1 MMYSCCMSL
10 TTLSDDV
17 TWNQTF
23 DLSLCLQIQVTLNST
38 HVWVFITISLGET
51 VSFISV
57 SWTVHSYTGAVPLW
71 WWSAKEMECTV
82 ISQISLISVGL
93 WLGAMLLQVFLC
105 QNYWFLFSSPF
116 FPLSLLYLQLSHH
129 IYLKP
134 RPLWSIFSSS
144 TETNNQKGTA
154 EKLPVPMRTRI
165 HWSVS
170 PSRVSICYEELRESF
185 IMITLPDSGQPP
197 GNLAQIVSVRSCG
210 LPGFQEKSSL

>member
-1 MMYSCCMSL
+1 MSG
-10 TTLSDDV
+10 LSS
-17 TWNQTF
+17 
-23 DLSLCLQIQVTLNST
+23 SLLIL
-38 HVWVFITISLGET
+38 FYFTISLGET

-71 WWSAKEMECTV
+71 WWSAREMECSV

-93 WLGAMLLQVFLC
+93 WLGAMLLQVFLG
-105 QNYWFLFSSPF
+105 QNYWVLFSLSFLSFIPSLSATSP
-116 FPLSLLYLQLSHH
+116 SYLFETQ
-129 IYLKP
+129 
-134 RPLWSIFSSS
+134 PLWSIFSSS

-185 IMITLPDSGQPP
+185 IMITLPDSGQSP
-197 GNLAQIVSVRSCG
+197 GNLAQIISVRSSG
-210 LPGFQEKSSL
+210 LSGFQEKSSF